1 MDGYHPKTSRTEWG
15 LAVSGLL
22 LVLALVALGFGG
34 LSRARELLCYSL
46 TRPLS
51 QTAQSMVSGQALA
64 CMEHRCRVVFKLTSQ
79 HGLACFFSP
88 QAAGARSQA
97 TGGAATRRALQRSS
111 GRRGYRIG

>member
-15 LAVSGLL
+15 LAVSGVL
-22 LVLALVALGFGG
+22 LVLALVALGFVG
-34 LSRARELLCYSL
+34 LSRARELRCYSL

-51 QTAQSMVSGQALA
+51 QTAQSMVSGQAFA
-64 CMEHRCRVVFKLTSQ
+64 CVEHRCRVVFKLTLQ

>member
-15 LAVSGLL
+15 LAASGVL
-22 LVLALVALGFGG
+22 LVLALVTLGCVG
-34 LSRARELLCYSL
+34 LSRARELRCYSL

-51 QTAQSMVSGQALA
+51 QTAQGMVSGQAFA
-64 CMEHRCRVVFKLTSQ
+64 CMEHRCRVVFKLTARHSF
-79 HGLACFFSP
+79 ACFFSP
-88 QAAGARSQA
+88 QAAGARSEA